1 MLRTIAFLCCLFV
14 VGHAPQNTG
23 SISGRVTVQGKPLA
37 GIVLGLQS
45 QASATLLPLSNA
57 SRAESDTEGHY
68 QFRGVAPGTY
78 QITVL
83 NPLYV
88 LPVADR
94 FAQAPSITITIAED
108 ENITDAHVDLVR
120 GGIVTGKVVGPEG
133 RPLIEQYVQLDRLDA
148 RGNPNAVMPIN
159 RLPYDTDDRGIYR
172 IIGVLPGRYRV
183 SSGEGEGSV
192 MRMPGRK
199 SYPRTFHPDTTDVAQ
214 AKIIEVA
221 EGSEVT
227 GVDIQ
232 LSQPPKAFTIVGRVV
247 DAETNEPVPNFS
259 IIYSAA
265 RADGNFSG
273 MGGTTMTNGNGDFRI
288 EAVRQGRY
296 GVYAGSRT
304 LPQPSDS
311 RYSDPVVVEVLD
323 GDATGVEIRIKRGG
337 TISGVVIVEGVTDP
351 TILAG
356 LSETR
361 LMIYVDTPARTMM
374 MTSYVKIASDGSFRF
389 EGVRPGKA
397 RINPMPGPT
406 APPVKLIRIERDGV
420 SVPGIDIG
428 PGENVT
434 GVRIVFAYGT
444 GIVRGQVIVKGGNL
458 PEGTNFFISAQRTDG
473 SSGGAS
479 ARSDLRGSFV
489 LEKLPPGQYELVA
502 QPSPSSN
509 VPLPPELHRRFAAI
523 RQSVTVANGQT
534 VTVAFTVDLT
544 QPEQKQ

>member
-1 MLRTIAFLCCLFV
+1 MLRTIAFLCCLLV
-14 VGHAPQNTG
+14 VGHASQNTG
-23 SISGRVTVQGKPLA
+23 SIGGRVTVQGKPLA

-45 QASATLLPLSNA
+45 QASATPLSLSNA

-88 LPVADR
+88 LPVEDR
-94 FAQAPSITITIAED
+94 FTQAPSITITIAED
-108 ENITDAHVDLVR
+108 ENITDAHVNLVR
-120 GGIVTGKVVGPEG
+120 GGIVTGKVVDPEG
-133 RPLIEQYVQLDRLDA
+133 RPLIEQFVQLDRLDA
-148 RGNPNAVMPIN
+148 RGNPNAVMAMN
-159 RLPYDTDDRGIYR
+159 RSPYDTDDRGIYR
-172 IIGVLPGRYRV
+172 IIGVSPGKYRV

-192 MRMPGRK
+192 MRMQGRK
-199 SYPRTFHPDTTDVAQ
+199 SYPRTFHPDTTEVTQ

-232 LSQPPKAFTIVGRVV
+232 LSQSPKTFAIVGRVV
-247 DAETNEPVPNFS
+247 DAETNERVPNFS
-259 IIYSAA
+259 IMYSTA
-265 RADGNFSG
+265 RPDGNFSG
-273 MGGTTMTNGNGDFRI
+273 MGGATMTNGNGDFRI
-288 EAVRQGRY
+288 EAVRSGRY
-296 GVYAGSRT
+296 GVHSGSRSV
-304 LPQPSDS
+304 PQPPDP

-323 GDATGVEIRIKRGG
+323 GDATGVEIRVKRGG
-337 TISGVVIVEGVTDP
+337 TISGVVIVEGATDP

-361 LMIYVDTPARTMM
+361 LMIYVDTPARTTMM
-374 MTSYVKIASDGSFRF
+374 PSYIKIASDGSFRF

-397 RINPMPGPT
+397 MINPVSGPGRL
-406 APPVKLIRIERDGV
+406 VRIERDGV
-420 SVPGIDIG
+420 RVPAIDIG
-428 PGENVT
+428 PGEHVT

-458 PEGTNFFISAQRTDG
+458 PEGTHFFISAQRSDG
-473 SSGGAS
+473 SSVGGS

-509 VPLPPELHRRFAAI
+509 GPLPPELHRRFAAI

-534 VTVAFTVDLT
+534 VTVPFTVDLT